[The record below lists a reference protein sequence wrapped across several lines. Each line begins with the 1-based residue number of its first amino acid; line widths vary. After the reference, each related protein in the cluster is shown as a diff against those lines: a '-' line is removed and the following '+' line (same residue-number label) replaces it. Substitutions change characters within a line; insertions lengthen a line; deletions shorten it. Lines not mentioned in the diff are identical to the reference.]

1 MRSIHPTIGGA
12 AGVWR
17 TRCAAALGMLAG
29 VGLGAA
35 ATHELHAQA
44 RPPVYVVTEIAV
56 RNIPG
61 YVSEYAPRAQAS
73 IKKAGGKILAAS
85 LDVIQLEGPAPK
97 RVVIQVW
104 DSPEQIAAWSHGP
117 EYDEIRKIGER
128 YAIFRSFAV
137 EGLPQ

>member
-1 MRSIHPTIGGA
+1 MDGGHATMRNIITVTGA
-12 AGVWR
+12 LLVGIR
-17 TRCAAALGMLAG
+17 FGAL
-29 VGLGAA
+29 

-44 RPPVYVVTEIAV
+44 KPPVYVVTEIAV

-61 YVSEYAPRAQAS
+61 YVNEYAPRAQES

-85 LDVIQLEGPAPK
+85 LNVTQLEGPAPS

-104 DSPEQIAAWSHGP
+104 DSPEQIAAWAHGP
-117 EYDEIRKIGER
+117 DYNEIRKIGER

-137 EGLPQ
+137 DGLPR

>member
-1 MRSIHPTIGGA
+1 MRTQYA
-12 AGVWR
+12 V
-17 TRCAAALGMLAG
+17 ALAMLAG
-29 VGLGAA
+29 VGLGGAA
-35 ATHELHAQA
+35 MHELHAQA
-44 RPPVYVVTEIAV
+44 KPPVYVVTEIAV
-56 RNIPG
+56 RNVSG
-61 YVSEYAPRAQAS
+61 YVNEYAPRAQAS

-85 LDVIQLEGPAPK
+85 LKVTQLEGPAPT

-117 EYDEIRKIGER
+117 DYDEIRKIGEK

>member
-1 MRSIHPTIGGA
+1 
-12 AGVWR
+12 
-17 TRCAAALGMLAG
+17 MLVG
-29 VGLGAA
+29 IGLGAV

-44 RPPVYVVTEIAV
+44 KPPVYVVTEIAV

-61 YVSEYAPRAQAS
+61 YVNEYAPRAQAS

-85 LDVIQLEGPAPK
+85 LNVTQLEGPAPT

-104 DSPEQIAAWSHGP
+104 DSPEQIAAWAHGAD
-117 EYDEIRKIGER
+117 YDDIRKIGER